1 MDLFHTSSFFQIRL
15 LIFLVRSGT
24 ADFSG
29 CEGETMQ
36 KSCPVPERDVF
47 VLSLHPIRVP
57 CSELLR
63 GRPGQSITRED
74 RLHEDACHSCWK
86 GVWDVWRATSQLINT
101 LRSIYTHHQNRPLW
115 LKWLSLFIDSLL
127 LDIFTR
133 RDSVGE
139 AALFKVLQC
148 LFWESN

>member
-1 MDLFHTSSFFQIRL
+1 MNKSDQINEAIFLFFPIIQNLMDLFHASFFQIRL

-86 GVWDVWRATSQLINT
+86 GGVGRVKSHLTA
-101 LRSIYTHHQNRPLW
+101 HQHIEKHLHSPETI
-115 LKWLSLFIDSLL
+115 KIDPS
-127 LDIFTR
+127 D
-133 RDSVGE
+133 
-139 AALFKVLQC
+139 
-148 LFWESN
+148 